1 MTDQI
6 YILLPVHNRKEVTR
20 RFVASLQR
28 QTYLNYT
35 LVLVD
40 DGSTDGTA
48 EMVTKAI
55 ANCTVIK
62 GEGDWWWGGALQQG
76 YLWLKG
82 ADVASTSLVLFMND
96 DTEFADDFLERG
108 ASLCE
113 DREKTLLLA
122 QCYSKQSGRLI
133 DAGVHVDWRRFTF
146 AQAAT
151 PDEINCLSTRGLF
164 LRAGD
169 LMAIGGFHPFLLP
182 HYGSDYEF
190 TIRARRRGMNLMTH
204 PSLSLVLDEET
215 TGYPSFAASCRRES
229 FHRLF
234 SRRSVHNP
242 LVWCSFVMLACPWPW
257 KIVNLGRIARGFMQH
272 VREIFRGNPTSIPD
286 AR

>member
-1 MTDQI
+1 
-6 YILLPVHNRKEVTR
+6 
-20 RFVASLQR
+20 
-28 QTYLNYT
+28 
-35 LVLVD
+35 
-40 DGSTDGTA
+40 
-48 EMVTKAI
+48 
-55 ANCTVIK
+55 
-62 GEGDWWWGGALQQG
+62 
-76 YLWLKG
+76 
-82 ADVASTSLVLFMND
+82 MND

-113 DREKTLLLA
+113 DRERVLLLA

-151 PDEINCLSTRGLF
+151 PDKINCLSTRGLF

-169 LMAIGGFHPFLLP
+169 LMAIGGFYPLLLP

-190 TIRARRRGMNLMTH
+190 TIRARRRGMKLMTH

-215 TGYPSFAASCRRES
+215 TGYQSFTADSRRES
-229 FHRLF
+229 FRRLF
-234 SRRSVHNP
+234 SCRSIHNP
-242 LVWCSFVMLACPWPW
+242 FVWSSFVMLACPWPW

-272 VREIFRGNPTSIPD
+272 VSEIIRGKSASLPD
-286 AR
+286 SC

>member
-6 YILLPVHNRKEVTR
+6 YILVPVHNRKAVTR
-20 RFVASLQR
+20 RFIESLQK
-28 QTYLNYT
+28 QTYRNYT
-35 LVLVD
+35 LVLID

-48 EMVTKAI
+48 EMVVEAI
-55 ANCTVIK
+55 ADCSVIK
-62 GEGDWWWGGALQQG
+62 GKGDWWWGGALQQG

-82 ADVASTSLVLFMND
+82 ADVASTSLILIMND
-96 DTEFADDFLERG
+96 DTEFADDFLAQG
-108 ASLCE
+108 ASLCK
-113 DREKTLLLA
+113 DRTKTLLLA
-122 QCYSKQSGRLI
+122 HCYSKQSGRLI

-146 AQAAT
+146 EQAAT

-169 LMAIGGFHPFLLP
+169 LMAIGGFYPLLLP

-190 TIRARRRGMNLMTH
+190 TIRARHRGMNLMTH

-215 TGYPSFAASCRRES
+215 TGYNSFATDSRRES
-229 FHRLF
+229 FRRLF
-234 SRRSVHNP
+234 SCRSVQNP
-242 LVWCSFVMLACPWPW
+242 LVWCSFVILACPWPW
-257 KIVNLGRIARGFMQH
+257 KIVNLGRIARGFTQH
-272 VREIFRGNPTSIPD
+272 VREIICRNPTSVSD